1 MTKEPRKEPDRW
13 KRRLP
18 VLVAAGLVAA
28 ALLISLFR
36 DMGVVGTLRLRNT
49 ERQLQSEVEA
59 LRRENARLKRE
70 VDDLRS
76 NPVVIEEE
84 ARKLGLIQE
93 REKVIVVPRKQDA
106 PARPS
111 AAPGAVRP

>member
-1 MTKEPRKEPDRW
+1 MKDARTNPDRW

-18 VLVAAGLVAA
+18 VLVAVGLVAA

-36 DMGVVGTLRLRNT
+36 DMGVIGTLHLRGT
-49 ERQLQSEVEA
+49 EEQLRSEVET

-76 NPVVIEEE
+76 NPTVIEEE

-93 REKVIVVPRKQDA
+93 REKVIVVPQKQDA
-106 PARPS
+106 PARPP
-111 AAPGAVRP
+111 ATPGKVRP